1 MADISAQDVAALR
14 KATGA
19 GMMDC
24 KQALEASEGDLD
36 SAMDWLRA
44 KGLGKAGKLG
54 EREATEGAVDAIVD
68 GADGNGT
75 GGQVG
80 VIVEVNCNTDFV
92 AKGAEFTGMVSRLAE
107 LVATRGDGDVAALP
121 FEGSTVGETLQ
132 QLAAK
137 LGENVTLGRVVRF
150 ETGAEGV
157 IDAYKHVQNDRGTI
171 GVLVE
176 LGGVDANDPESLA
189 VAHEIA
195 LHVSFAAPAYLT
207 REEVPESVLERERAV
222 IEEKSRNEG
231 VPEAKLQGAVQGRLN
246 AFYRDVVLL
255 EQPSVKDP
263 KVSIKQLLAGLGADA
278 AIRRFARVKVGE
290 E

>member
-24 KQALEASEGDLD
+24 KQALESSEGDLD
-36 SAMDWLRA
+36 AAMDWLRA

-54 EREATEGAVDAIVD
+54 EREANEGAVEALVD
-68 GADGNGT
+68 GN
-75 GGQVG
+75 VG

-92 AKGAEFTGMVSRLAE
+92 AKGADFTGTVGALAK
-107 LVATRGDGDVAALP
+107 LVATN
-121 FEGSTVGETLQ
+121 GEH
-132 QLAAK
+132 
-137 LGENVTLGRVVRF
+137 
-150 ETGAEGV
+150 
-157 IDAYKHVQNDRGTI
+157 DAYKHIQNDRGTI

-176 LGGVDANDPESLA
+176 LGGVEAAGADAQA

-195 LHVSFAAPAYLT
+195 LHVSFAAPGYLT
-207 REEVPESVLERERAV
+207 REEVPEAVLARERAV

-246 AFYRDVVLL
+246 AFYKDVVLL

-263 KVSIKQLLAGLGADA
+263 KVTIGKLVEGLGPDA
-278 AIRRFARVKVGE
+278 SVRRFARVKVGE
-290 E
+290 D

>member
-24 KQALEASEGDLD
+24 KQALESSEGDLD
-36 SAMDWLRA
+36 AAMDWLRA

-54 EREATEGAVDAIVD
+54 EREATEGAVEALVD
-68 GADGNGT
+68 GN
-75 GGQVG
+75 VG
-80 VIVEVNCNTDFV
+80 VIVEINCNTDFV
-92 AKGAEFTGMVSRLAE
+92 AKGADFTGTVAGLAK
-107 LVATRGDGDVAALP
+107 LVATNDDTDIASLP

-137 LGENVTLGRVVRF
+137 LGENVALGRVVRF
-150 ETGAEGV
+150 ETGADGV
-157 IDAYKHVQNDRGTI
+157 LDAYKHIQNDRGTI

-176 LGGVDANDPESLA
+176 LGGIDAGNPDAQA

-195 LHVSFAAPAYLT
+195 LHVSFAAPGYLT
-207 REEVPESVLERERAV
+207 REEVPAAVLERERAV

-263 KVSIKQLLAGLGADA
+263 KVTIGKLVEGLGANA
-278 AIRRFARVKVGE
+278 SVRRFARVKVGE
-290 E
+290 D

>member
-24 KQALEASEGDLD
+24 KQALESSEGDLD
-36 SAMDWLRA
+36 AAMDWLRA

-54 EREATEGAVDAIVD
+54 EREANEGAVEALVD
-68 GADGNGT
+68 GN
-75 GGQVG
+75 VG

-92 AKGAEFTGMVSRLAE
+92 AKGADFTGTVAALAK
-107 LVATRGDGDVAALP
+107 LVASNGETDIASLP

-137 LGENVTLGRVVRF
+137 LGENVALGRVVRF
-150 ETGAEGV
+150 ETGADGV
-157 IDAYKHVQNDRGTI
+157 LDAYKHIQNDRGTI

-176 LGGVDANDPESLA
+176 LGGVDAGNADAQA

-195 LHVSFAAPAYLT
+195 LHVSFAAPGYLT
-207 REEVPESVLERERAV
+207 REEVPAAVLERERAV

-263 KVSIKQLLAGLGADA
+263 KVTIGKLVESLGANA
-278 AIRRFARVKVGE
+278 SVRRFARVKVGE
-290 E
+290 D

>member
-24 KQALEASEGDLD
+24 KQALESSEGDLD
-36 SAMDWLRA
+36 AAMDWLRA

-54 EREATEGAVDAIVD
+54 EREANEGAVEALVD
-68 GADGNGT
+68 GN
-75 GGQVG
+75 VG

-92 AKGAEFTGMVSRLAE
+92 AKGADFTGTVAALAK
-107 LVATRGDGDVAALP
+107 LVASNGETDIASLP

-150 ETGAEGV
+150 ETGADGV
-157 IDAYKHVQNDRGTI
+157 LDAYKHIQNDRGTI

-176 LGGVDANDPESLA
+176 LGGVDAGQRRGLPRQA

-195 LHVSFAAPAYLT
+195 LHVSFAAP
-207 REEVPESVLERERAV
+207 
-222 IEEKSRNEG
+222 
-231 VPEAKLQGAVQGRLN
+231 
-246 AFYRDVVLL
+246 
-255 EQPSVKDP
+255 
-263 KVSIKQLLAGLGADA
+263 GLPHA
-278 AIRRFARVKVGE
+278 
-290 E
+290 

>member
-24 KQALEASEGDLD
+24 KQALEGSEGDLD
-36 SAMDWLRA
+36 AAMDWLRA

-68 GADGNGT
+68 R
-75 GGQVG
+75 QVG

-107 LVATRGDGDVAALP
+107 LVATRGEADVAALP
-121 FEGSTVGETLQ
+121 FDGSTVGETLQ

-176 LGGVDANDPESLA
+176 LGGVDGANPDALA

-278 AIRRFARVKVGE
+278 SIRRFARVKVGE